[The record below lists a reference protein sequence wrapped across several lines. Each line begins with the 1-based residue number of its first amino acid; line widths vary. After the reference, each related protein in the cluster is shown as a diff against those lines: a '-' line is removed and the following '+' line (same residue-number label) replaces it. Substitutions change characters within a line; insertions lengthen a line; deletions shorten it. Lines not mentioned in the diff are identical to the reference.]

1 MGFDCSEATT
11 VREVSKFDRSVVAYG
26 LATCEPCKTDDPILD
41 ETASKLPGIKV
52 GKAKMHVPG
61 RCREIKKTHTFET
74 YPATHFFANGKP
86 LLTRE
91 TVVEPAELVA
101 LTSDHLI
108 K

>member
-1 MGFDCSEATT
+1 
-11 VREVSKFDRSVVAYG
+11 
-26 LATCEPCKTDDPILD
+26 
-41 ETASKLPGIKV
+41 
-52 GKAKMHVPG
+52 MHVPG